1 MGATLS
7 RECVPVAEAQQEV
20 LDNFGAHKR
29 MEKEKMMM
37 LHKEDVVVM
46 KGSDAS
52 DIKPPGSQRGEAGLD
67 LAPLCARDLQEG
79 VVHNGRGLAGVIL
92 EAGICTGGS
101 YFLLE
106 DVLGLAYVSKVAG
119 TSHLCFVRDGRAASP
134 PLAAKCVRSNILQVA
149 WSRSVPTTRSC
160 GQHRRKHGAR
170 SSKGAAC

>member
-7 RECVPVAEAQQEV
+7 RECVTVAEAQQEV
-20 LDNFGAHKR
+20 LDNFSAQKR
-29 MEKEKMMM
+29 MEKRMEQMKE
-37 LHKEDVVVM
+37 HKGVVVV
-46 KGSDAS
+46 KGSGTS

-92 EAGICTGGS
+92 ETGICTGGS

-119 TSHLCFVRDGRAASP
+119 TSLAPVLCERLPRAAS
-134 PLAAKCVRSNILQVA
+134 L
-149 WSRSVPTTRSC
+149 
-160 GQHRRKHGAR
+160 H
-170 SSKGAAC
+170 